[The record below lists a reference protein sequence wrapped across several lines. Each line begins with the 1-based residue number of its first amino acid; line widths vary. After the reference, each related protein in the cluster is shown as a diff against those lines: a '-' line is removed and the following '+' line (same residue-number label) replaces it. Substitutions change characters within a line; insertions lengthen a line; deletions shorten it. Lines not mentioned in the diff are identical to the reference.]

1 MTSADNAKAITEL
14 QSYFGERLSTGVS
27 VRELHASDEAHMPAV
42 LPDAVVFPESTEEVA
57 RIVTICAQSHCP
69 MIPFGVG
76 TSLEGHVIPVH
87 GGISIDTSRMNKIL
101 HVHEE
106 DLDAVV
112 QPGVTR
118 KQLNTELRATGL
130 MFTVDPGADA
140 TAPGSTV
147 NIRPVAL
154 SLIHI

>member
-76 TSLEGHVIPVH
+76 TSLDCLLYTSP
-87 GGISIDTSRMNKIL
+87 SPRDRTRSRMPSS
-101 HVHEE
+101 
-106 DLDAVV
+106 A
-112 QPGVTR
+112 
-118 KQLNTELRATGL
+118 
-130 MFTVDPGADA
+130 
-140 TAPGSTV
+140 
-147 NIRPVAL
+147 
-154 SLIHI
+154 